1 MTQTENQKKLLKILN
16 EMFQL
21 DQSDLDF
28 GIYRIMNTKNQEIN
42 AFLENDLISSVVNA
56 FSSNDNS
63 AIQKELDEL
72 VKTLTNAGMN
82 ADDSPKVQ
90 ELKKSLSSSST
101 STNLENDVFSHLAN
115 FFKRYYKDGDFV
127 SLRRYKKDTY
137 AIPYE
142 GEEVKLH
149 WANSDQYYIKSGQ
162 YFRDYSFKVNDKT
175 IHFKLSDAQTE
186 QNNNK
191 ATSDKERRFVILDN
205 DPCEVID
212 DELYIN
218 FEYKAVGK
226 EKQEKLNEGAIT
238 KALESIEDLEFINA
252 LNTLA
257 PTEKNKKR
265 TLFEKHLKSYTSRNS
280 FDYFIHKDLGGFLNR
295 ELDFYIKNEMLFLD
309 DIMDSPIKY
318 DEVMGKIKIFKEVAS
333 KIIAFLT
340 QLEELQKKL
349 WEKKKFVIETNYC
362 ITMDKIDEQYH
373 EEIVNNKEQLAEWKR
388 LFDIDIQSI
397 DDLKE
402 EKYLVL
408 DTKFF
413 DMKFKYKLLSEFDN
427 LDEDID
433 GVLINSENFGALNLL
448 QDRYKEQVKTVYI
461 DPPYNTGNDGFLY
474 NDTYQHS
481 SWMSFMYDRLA
492 LSRELIN
499 DDGVFFGSIDD
510 NELKNFQEIGNEV
523 FGEKN
528 SKGLI
533 ARKTGT
539 PTGQGTDRLI
549 NEIDYMVVYANS
561 NKSLFYGLP
570 LSKEDGEIYNQV
582 DEKGKYLIR
591 PLRKTGG
598 EDRREDRPSMYYSI
612 VAPNGTEIFPIAPS
626 GYESRWRCG
635 EETYKNHCSNGL
647 IEWKQIDTGEY
658 KVYQKFYLE
667 GRLKQPS
674 NLWQNI
680 EGNKKATRD
689 IFNLFN
695 VKQFDFP
702 KPIELIQ
709 RTISI
714 SSNNNST
721 ILDYFAGSGTTG
733 HSVINLNREDNGTRK
748 YILVEMGEYFDTVTK
763 PRIQKVI
770 YSDSWKDG
778 KPTTNNGISQ
788 IFKYFK
794 TESYEDTLNNL
805 EFKRTKEQEE
815 TLGLYPQA
823 KDDYILNY
831 SLEVES
837 QASLL
842 NIDTFKTPFDYKLK
856 IATSSVGETKDT
868 NIDLVETFN
877 YLLGLV
883 IKRIEL
889 LKGYLVVEG
898 QNLKKEKILIIWRDG
913 QSSDE
918 LNEFFKKM
926 DWSVYDR
933 EFDTIYVNG
942 DNNLDNL
949 KQDEDHFKVKLIEQA
964 FKDLMFGD
972 SSLDYSKKV
981 FKSTANKKNAFE
993 KMVEKTVKT
1002 SQEIEG
1008 YLEASQETTEKAK
1021 ILKDEYAI
1029 KVSTRS

>member
-1 MTQTENQKKLLKILN
+1 MAQTENQKKLLKILN
-16 EMFQL
+16 EIFQL

-28 GIYRIMNTKNQEIN
+28 GIYRIMNTKSKEIN
-42 AFLENDLISSVVNA
+42 EFLDNDLLSSVASA

-90 ELKKSLSSSST
+90 ELKHSLSST
-101 STNLENDVFSHLAN
+101 STASNLENDVFSHLAN

-149 WANSDQYYIKSGQ
+149 WANSDQYYVKSGE
-162 YFRDYSFKVNDKT
+162 YFRDYTFVVNDKT
-175 IHFKLSDAQTE
+175 IHLKLSDAQTE
-186 QNNNK
+186 SNNNK
-191 ATSDKERRFVILDN
+191 ATSDKERRFVILEDN
-205 DPCEVID
+205 PCEVID

-218 FEYKAVGK
+218 FEYKAIGK
-226 EKQEKLNEGAIT
+226 ENQDKLNESAIA
-238 KALESIEDLEFINA
+238 KALENIEDLEFITA

-257 PTEKNKKR
+257 PTEKNKTR
-265 TLFEKHLKSYTSRNS
+265 TIFEKHLKSYTSRNS
-280 FDYFIHKDLGGFLNR
+280 FDYFIHKDLGGFLGR

-309 DIMDSPIKY
+309 DIIDSPIKY
-318 DEVMGKIKIFKEVAS
+318 EEVMSKIKIFKTVS
-333 KIIAFLT
+333 QKIISFLT

-349 WEKKKFVIETNYC
+349 WEKKKFIIETNYC
-362 ITMDKIDEQYH
+362 ITLDKIDEDYY
-373 EEIVNNKEQLAEWKR
+373 EEIFACKEQLAEWKE
-388 LFDIDIQSI
+388 LFDVDIQTI
-397 DDLKE
+397 EDLKE

-492 LSRELIN
+492 YAKELMSSNGAI
-499 DDGVFFGSIDD
+499 FSSIDD
-510 NELKNFQEIGNEV
+510 NEQHNLRILQNSI
-523 FGEKN
+523 FGENNFISTFLWKRKKETSNDSNNVAIQGEYVICHSKSNLTSFKN
-528 SKGLI
+528 EPLSEDYIKKSYKEPNNNFPLGKWRPVPITVSKGLSGGGYEYDI
-533 ARKTGT
+533 VT
-539 PTGQGTDRLI
+539 PNGNTHNKLWAYPESSFLELKNKKLI
-549 NEIDYMVVYANS
+549 YWGIDNSGIPQRVMYANESKGQPTTNYWENTSS
-561 NKSLFYGLP
+561 NK
-570 LSKEDGEIYNQV
+570 DG
-582 DEKGKYLIR
+582 
-591 PLRKTGG
+591 
-598 EDRREDRPSMYYSI
+598 
-612 VAPNGTEIFPIAPS
+612 
-626 GYESRWRCG
+626 
-635 EETYKNHCSNGL
+635 
-647 IEWKQIDTGEY
+647 
-658 KVYQKFYLE
+658 
-667 GRLKQPS
+667 
-674 NLWQNI
+674 
-680 EGNKKATRD
+680 KKAILD
-689 IFNLFN
+689 LFGDNIF
-695 VKQFDFP
+695 DTI
-702 KPIELIQ
+702 KPIKLIQ
-709 RTISI
+709 RLAKLITNPKDI
-714 SSNNNST
+714 

-733 HSVINLNREDNGTRK
+733 HSAINLNREDNGTRK
-748 YILVEMGEYFDTVTK
+748 YILVEMGEYFDSVTK

-778 KPTTNNGISQ
+778 KPTTKNGISQ

-794 TESYEDTLNNL
+794 LESYEDTLNNL
-805 EFKRTKEQEE
+805 EFKKTIEQQQ
-815 TLGLYPQA
+815 TLDFHPQA
-823 KDDYILNY
+823 KEDYVLNY
-831 SLEVES
+831 SLDVES
-837 QASLL
+837 QGSLL

-883 IKRIEL
+883 VKRMEMI
-889 LKGYLVVEG
+889 KGYVVIEG

-913 QSSDE
+913 QTSEE
-918 LNEFFKKM
+918 LNQFFEKM
-926 DWSVYDR
+926 DWKHNDR

-949 KQDEDHFKVKLIEQA
+949 RKDEDHFKVKLIEQE
-964 FKDLMFGD
+964 FKRLMF
-972 SSLDYSKKV
+972 
-981 FKSTANKKNAFE
+981 NE
-993 KMVEKTVKT
+993 
-1002 SQEIEG
+1002 
-1008 YLEASQETTEKAK
+1008 
-1021 ILKDEYAI
+1021 
-1029 KVSTRS
+1029 